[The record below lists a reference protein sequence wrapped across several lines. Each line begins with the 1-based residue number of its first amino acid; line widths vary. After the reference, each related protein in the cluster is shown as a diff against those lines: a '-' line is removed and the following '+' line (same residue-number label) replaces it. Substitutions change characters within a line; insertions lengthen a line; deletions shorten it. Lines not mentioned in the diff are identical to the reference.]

1 MNIGNLTQPPS
12 GGSALRRLPRIGFL
26 SWMIATLAVVAALL
40 GSASAHAAVPPA
52 GTPIGNEANATYQ
65 DTTNLG
71 VVLNAKSNAV
81 VTVVSQVYS
90 LTLTPATNS
99 SNGSAGLQVCYS
111 HTLTNTGNGSDTFT
125 LSSAA
130 GTGFTHT
137 SVKFFVGNSGS
148 TEITAPVTL
157 AQNIS
162 YEFRVCG
169 TPPSGVVNGAT
180 GQIVVTATSN
190 DSPTPKPSKTAT
202 NTTTIS
208 DCVINLTKEFKAT
221 RSSGATNVGNASPGD
236 DLFVFLKYSNA
247 GTAACTSLV
256 MTDALPSGLLYIP
269 GSGQNTA
276 GTGLTDISTDGDG
289 YEAPTTS
296 ISGTV
301 KATIASV
308 GAGVSGLVSF
318 QVKVSPSAPAGLIQN
333 LVTAPN
339 TSGATASFSVN
350 QVALVAF
357 NGSTTTTGAADN
369 DPVTVAAAAPGTTI
383 TWNNVIW
390 NKGNKEDKFKVQFL
404 DGGGVPLNSA
414 TFDGATCAATNTAA
428 GACTLPQGTIFSVW
442 AAGSQLTAAPIEV
455 TIPLPTPPVPPA
467 TTPTCPSGFILSAD
481 NKSCGYVVE
490 VRAILPSNA
499 AAGGSVFLRA
509 TSSGPTL
516 PFDNVENKLTSITAN
531 AVDVTNGFP
540 PTSGN
545 GQGPDDNTDK
555 ATNTVAPSIN
565 AAKQTYFDVYIINTA
580 GPAATY
586 NLTSEWVS
594 VPTGVGLATPPAAP
608 VGWTIKFKALVGGAC
623 ASTGT
628 EITSTGTV
636 ATGGNTRVCAEV
648 TIPPT
653 NQGGSGRPTDAPPG
667 AYVIKLFAKATTNAA
682 VSDSIRYQ
690 VTLTPGREVTLDG
703 AATKTTG
710 KNGKVSNPHIIR
722 NSGNVEE
729 TISFVGAFL
738 TNSVSSPAWAAVA
751 YNGSAITDL
760 VVTTDTTFTLA
771 PNESKTIL
779 VSVTAPDASS
789 SPDNSTTLT
798 ATYTFSDA
806 AFTVQVTDTTKLG
819 DLLTLQKYQQLVACS
834 GVGVPPSNTLPGG
847 WTQTQISA
855 SPSTAPGKCIA
866 YLVVGKNTTPASLT
880 NIVITDQIPSFTT
893 FIAGCSPSF
902 LVSGGTGFTQP
913 SIPPTSSP
921 ITTSGG
927 TLVPGAEVQLQY
939 CVKINDQ

>member
-12 GGSALRRLPRIGFL
+12 GGWALRRLPRIGFL

-52 GTPIGNEANATYQ
+52 NTSIGNEANATYQ

-81 VTVVSQVYS
+81 VTIVSQVYS

-137 SVKFFVGNSGS
+137 SVKFFVGNSGF

-157 AQNIS
+157 APNSPYQ
-162 YEFRVCG
+162 FRVCG
-169 TPPSGVVNGAT
+169 TPPSGVTNGAT
-180 GQIVVTATSN
+180 GQIVVTATSS
-190 DSPTPKPSKTAT
+190 DPVTTPKPSKIAT

-208 DCVINLTKEFKAT
+208 DCVINLTKEFKTT
-221 RSSGATNVGNASPGD
+221 RNSGASNVSNAAPGD

-256 MTDALPSGLLYIP
+256 MTDALPSGLLYIT

-318 QVKVSPSAPAGLIQN
+318 QVKVSLSAPAGLIQN

-339 TSGATASFSVN
+339 TSGAAASFSVN

-404 DGGGVPLNSA
+404 NGGGVPLNSA

-442 AAGSQLTAAPIEV
+442 AAGSQLTVAPIEI
-455 TIPLPTPPVPPA
+455 TIPLPTPPVAPA

-509 TSSGPTL
+509 TSSGPAT

-531 AVDVTNGFP
+531 AVDVTNGLP
-540 PTSGN
+540 PNSGN
-545 GQGPDDNTDK
+545 GQGPDDNTVK

-565 AAKQTYFDVYIINTA
+565 APKQTYFDVYISNTA

-594 VPTGVGLATPPAAP
+594 VPTGVGLATPPATP

-636 ATGGNTRVCAEV
+636 ASGGNTRVCAEV
-648 TIPPT
+648 TIPQT

-690 VTLTPGREVTLDG
+690 VTLTAGREVTLDG
-703 AATKTTG
+703 TATKTTG

-722 NSGNVEE
+722 NSGNVQE

-738 TNSVSSPAWAAVA
+738 TNSVSSPAWAAAA
-751 YNGSAITDL
+751 YNGSA
-760 VVTTDTTFTLA
+760 TTDPVITNTTTFTLA
-771 PNESKTIL
+771 PNESKTLL
-779 VSVTAPDASS
+779 VSVTAPDVST

-798 ATYTFSDA
+798 ATYTFSGA
-806 AFTVQVTDTTKLG
+806 ALTAQVTDITQLG
-819 DLLTLQKYQQLVACS
+819 DLLTLKKYQQLVACS

-847 WTQTQISA
+847 WTQAQINA
-855 SPSTAPGKCIA
+855 GAETAPGKCIA
-866 YLVVGKNTTPASLT
+866 YLVVGENITSASLT
-880 NIVITDQIPSFTT
+880 DIVITDAISSFTT
-893 FIAGCSPSF
+893 FASGCSPSA
-902 LVSGGTGFTQP
+902 LVTGGTGFTQP
-913 SIPPTSSP
+913 SIPPTSP

-927 TLVPGAEVQLQY
+927 TLVPGASVKLQY
-939 CVKINDQ
+939 CVKING

>member
-12 GGSALRRLPRIGFL
+12 GGWALRRLPRIGFL

-52 GTPIGNEANATYQ
+52 NTSIGNEANATYQ

-81 VTVVSQVYS
+81 VTIVSQVYS

-137 SVKFFVGNSGS
+137 SVKFFVGTSGS

-157 AQNIS
+157 APNS
-162 YEFRVCG
+162 PYEFRVCG
-169 TPPSGVVNGAT
+169 TPPSGVTNGAT
-180 GQIVVTATSN
+180 GQIVVTATSS
-190 DSPTPKPSKTAT
+190 DPVTTPKPSKIAT

-208 DCVINLTKEFKAT
+208 DCVINLTKEFKTT
-221 RSSGATNVGNASPGD
+221 RNSSASNVSNAAPGD

-339 TSGATASFSVN
+339 TSGAAASFSVN

-442 AAGSQLTAAPIEV
+442 AAGSQLTVAPIEI
-455 TIPLPTPPVPPA
+455 TIPLPTPPVAPA

-499 AAGGSVFLRA
+499 AVGGSVFLRA
-509 TSSGPTL
+509 TSSGPAT

-531 AVDVTNGFP
+531 AVDVTNGLP
-540 PTSGN
+540 LNSGN
-545 GQGPDDNTDK
+545 GQGPDDNTVK

-565 AAKQTYFDVYIINTA
+565 APKQTYFDVYISNTA

-594 VPTGVGLATPPAAP
+594 VPTGVGLALAAP

-636 ATGGNTRVCAEV
+636 ASGGNTRVCAEV
-648 TIPPT
+648 TIPQT

-667 AYVIKLFAKATTNAA
+667 NYVIKLFAKATTNAA

-703 AATKTTG
+703 AVTKTTG
-710 KNGKVSNPHIIR
+710 RNGKVFNPHIIK
-722 NSGNVEE
+722 NNGNVQEA
-729 TISFVGAFL
+729 ISFAGAFL
-738 TNSVSSPAWAAVA
+738 TNSLSSPAWTAAA
-751 YNGSAITDL
+751 YNGSA
-760 VVTTDTTFTLA
+760 TTDPVITNTTTFTLA

-779 VSVTAPDASS
+779 VSVTAPDVSA

-798 ATYTFSDA
+798 ATYTFSGTA
-806 AFTVQVTDTTKLG
+806 LTAQVTDVTKLG
-819 DLLTLQKYQQLVACS
+819 DLLTLRKYQQLVGCNTA
-834 GVGVPPSNTLPGG
+834 PSDVLPGT
-847 WTQTQISA
+847 WTQAQINA
-855 SPSTAPGKCIA
+855 GAETAPGKCIA
-866 YLVVGKNTTPASLT
+866 YLVVGENITSASLT
-880 NIVITDQIPSFTT
+880 DIVITDAISSFTT
-893 FIAGCSPSF
+893 FASGCSPSA
-902 LVSGGTGFTQP
+902 LVTGGTGFIQP
-913 SIPPTSSP
+913 TTSSLP

-927 TLVPGAEVQLQY
+927 TLAPGASVKLQY
-939 CVKINDQ
+939 CVKING

>member
-12 GGSALRRLPRIGFL
+12 GGWALRRLPRIGFL

-52 GTPIGNEANATYQ
+52 NTSIGNEANATYQ

-81 VTVVSQVYS
+81 VTIVSQVYS

-111 HTLTNTGNGSDTFT
+111 HTLTNTGNGSDAFT

-137 SVKFFVGNSGS
+137 SVKFFVGTSGS

-157 AQNIS
+157 APNSPYQ
-162 YEFRVCG
+162 FRVCG

-180 GQIVVTATSN
+180 GQIVVTATSS
-190 DSPTPKPSKTAT
+190 DPVTTPKPSKIAT

-208 DCVINLTKEFKAT
+208 DCVINLTKEFKTT
-221 RSSGATNVGNASPGD
+221 RNPSASNVSNAAPGD

-256 MTDALPSGLLYIP
+256 MTDALPSGLLYIT

-289 YEAPTTS
+289 YEAPTTA

-369 DPVTVAAAAPGTTI
+369 DPVTVAAASPGTTI

-442 AAGSQLTAAPIEV
+442 VAGSQQTVAPIEV
-455 TIPLPTPPVPPA
+455 PIPLPTPPVGSA
-467 TTPTCPSGFILSAD
+467 TTPTCPSGFILSTD

-490 VRAILPSNA
+490 VRAILPSTA
-499 AAGGSVFLRA
+499 AVGGSVFLRA
-509 TSSGPTL
+509 TSSGPAT

-531 AVDVTNGFP
+531 AVDVTNGLP

-545 GQGPDDNTDK
+545 GQGPDDNTVK

-565 AAKQTYFDVYIINTA
+565 APKQTYFDVYISNTA

-594 VPTGVGLATPPAAP
+594 VPTGVGLDPAAP

-690 VTLTPGREVTLDG
+690 VTLTAGREVTLDG
-703 AATKTTG
+703 AVTKTTG
-710 KNGKVSNPHIIR
+710 RNGKVFNPHIIK
-722 NSGNVEE
+722 NNGNVQEV
-729 TISFVGAFL
+729 ISFAGAFL
-738 TNSVSSPAWAAVA
+738 TNSLSSPAWTAAA
-751 YNGSAITDL
+751 YNGSA
-760 VVTTDTTFTLA
+760 TTDPVITNTTTFTLA
-771 PNESKTIL
+771 PNESKTLL
-779 VSVTAPDASS
+779 VSVTAPNVST

-798 ATYTFSDA
+798 ATYTFSSTA
-806 AFTVQVTDTTKLG
+806 LTAQVTDVTKLG
-819 DLLTLQKYQQLVACS
+819 DLLTLRKYQQP
-834 GVGVPPSNTLPGG
+834 VGCNTAPSDVLPGN
-847 WTQTQISA
+847 WTQAQIPA
-855 SPSTAPGKCIA
+855 GAETAPGKCIA
-866 YLVVGKNTTPASLT
+866 YLVVGENITLASLT
-880 NIVITDQIPSFTT
+880 DIVITDAISSFTT
-893 FIAGCSPSF
+893 FASGCSPSP
-902 LVSGGTGFTQP
+902 LVTGGTGFIQP
-913 SIPPTSSP
+913 TTSSLP

-927 TLVPGAEVQLQY
+927 TLAPGASVKLQY
-939 CVKINDQ
+939 CVKINNE